1 MHTIALIVLYA
12 HDRLHSACILWQHN
26 VVCVCMWTNEC
37 VSSPCMNRST
47 CNDLATQQ
55 WSYLPIMYLFVCLLI
70 CPSTNR
76 SVYLFV
82 CFSTFL
88 ASMINIHNA
97 HIGVFWHDLCWS
109 THLLYFDTFS
119 LWRLRSLVPFWTCLN
134 HNTYT
139 HMHILVALTI
149 CASLYT

>member
-1 MHTIALIVLYA
+1 MHTIAFIVLVYCDNIMLYA
-12 HDRLHSACILWQHN
+12 YACERTSVYRLHAWTSRHAMIWQLN
-26 VVCVCMWTNEC
+26 NEA
-37 VSSPCMNRST
+37 T
-47 CNDLATQQ
+47 CLSIT
-55 WSYLPIMYLFVCLLI
+55 LMYLFVCLLI

-134 HNTYT
+134 HNTHT
-139 HMHILVALTI
+139 HIHILVALTI
-149 CASLYT
+149 CASLLKYT